1 MSSTLRPC
9 QSDASSAMILR
20 STSLPNS
27 SSKSFFKSDNCR
39 GSALV
44 SSAASSTRFTSCT
57 SNDSESMGRFHINRR
72 IRLLLRHFDQSL
84 ARELENRKECHNELR
99 HAVSRT
105 EQLRELDKFHVL
117 QPSQDCAHV

>member
-1 MSSTLRPC
+1 MELDAAASAQSTQALGNDIA
-9 QSDASSAMILR
+9 QHVITD
-20 STSLPNS
+20 NS
-27 SSKSFFKSDNCR
+27 SSNSFFKSDNCR

-105 EQLRELDKFHVL
+105 E
-117 QPSQDCAHV
+117 